1 MLTKPVINMPSQ
13 ANTEQDVVANLI
25 DDKKAKDIERYKKGI
40 QLGRKLIILLFVLNL
55 LTILINI
62 SATLTELTIIKIVYS
77 CLLVLIYFLSYK
89 KPFISYTINT
99 ILFALVN
106 SYWCFHILSG
116 DHIIAKIVLD
126 VFVLLLGIF
135 ALLRYVAFAFIY
147 ENLMEETAIK

>member
-1 MLTKPVINMPSQ
+1 MPSQ